1 MKMEFVTQIKSV
13 KKLGAKGIIN
23 LLGRKPDDFKNFEW
37 H

>member
-1 MKMEFVTQIKSV
+1 V